1 MRHRNVH
8 AYRLRTGLIAV
19 MVSVAAVLVLSI
31 VPVSGQSATAEFNGS
46 VVDQS
51 GAVLPGAAVTIAE
64 ESTGLV
70 RAAVS
75 NAAGRFVLP
84 AVQPGVYTVRAEL
97 SGFQTQARTGVRIQ
111 VGQAVTLTLTMPIG
125 TLTDQVTVTGEA
137 PLIEVT
143 QTTLGSSLT
152 TEDIEGLPTQ
162 GREMLSL
169 MQMIPG
175 VTPQL
180 DAGNFEGVTYSA
192 NGREDQSN
200 LFLVDGV
207 HNKDDRGGAFT
218 QVSMTI
224 DAFAEYNVMTHDYGA
239 EYGGA
244 SGAIVNAVTK
254 SGTNQFRGSAYY
266 YGQDD
271 RFNATNYFTKLDGR
285 PKPQSGNDIVGA
297 SIGGPIVRNKAF
309 FFFNTERQWLKDALD
324 LQFPAEAAPLATSY
338 SDVYDVNLTKYF
350 LRLDYQVTPNHN
362 LGFRTIWDPN
372 TGIGEIAEAELSLR
386 ENFRYERA
394 KETINSAHW
403 TAVFNSRMLNELR
416 VSSTVEHLRQAARDL
431 YNADFNSDPFDPKT
445 HEITGLGGKDPL
457 DFGAQQQHP
466 SFRAGPRAGTAGHYW
481 NTIELNEQ
489 FTFTPGNHSWKFGF
503 GAGSYGGTS
512 FTSPAGN
519 GGPFGQFNF
528 LTDRPFNPADA
539 ATYPSRFR
547 IRLGDSFFKVE
558 DWRTNAFV
566 SDKWRATNKLTLN
579 LGVRYDYSDIV
590 PDTKD
595 ALAPRIGVAY
605 AASDR
610 MVFRGGIG
618 KFYEPPRNQFMYD
631 VLGNSVISTAY
642 SFDSGNDR
650 SSQRGALP
658 ANVCLNPVGDG
669 QGCAQISPACRAMLV
684 DLRNRNAAGQLF
696 SDIPT
701 LRGNPRLGYLW
712 SWSGGMER
720 QLVPNLA
727 LTVDY
732 VGNIGRDQT
741 GKIDI
746 NEGPLNASG
755 SVTRLGVGVFD
766 PTGTL
771 IPAAARGV
779 NFRRVLQ
786 YQTRDAFD
794 SDYYALELGVVKRMA
809 NRWSGRASYTKSRAR
824 DVNVMT
830 GNAFAIW
837 DRRVNDDYGVTSGRN
852 PRADFGLTNVNVPHA
867 FTAGGNWDAG
877 RGLGIGATF
886 AYYTGN
892 PVNELV
898 GDDVNN
904 DLDTFDRPIKGR
916 DDATRP
922 ILSEVDANGY
932 AIHNSMPGYSDYL
945 ALNLRLQYELRLG
958 AAARRIGVYW
968 ELYNVTNRN
977 NFGNPFNDRT
987 STLFNTLTSVGAPR
1001 TMQLGLRY
1009 SF

>member
-1 MRHRNVH
+1 MLVRV
-8 AYRLRTGLIAV
+8 
-19 MVSVAAVLVLSI
+19 VSVAAALFLAVASAF
-31 VPVSGQSATAEFNGS
+31 GQVSATGEFNGS

-51 GAVLPGAAVTIAE
+51 GAVLPGAAVTLTE

-70 RAAVS
+70 REAVS
-75 NAAGRFVLP
+75 NETGRFVLP
-84 AVQPGVYTVRAEL
+84 AVQPGVYTVRAQL
-97 SGFQTQARTGVRIQ
+97 TGFQTQARTGIRIL
-111 VGQAVTLTLTMPIG
+111 VGQSVTLTLTMPIG
-125 TLTDQVTVTGEA
+125 TLTDQITVTGEA

-143 QTTLGSSLT
+143 QTTLGSNLT
-152 TEDIEGLPTQ
+152 TEDIENLPTQ

-175 VTPQL
+175 LTPQL
-180 DAGNFEGVTYSA
+180 DSGNFEGTTYSA
-192 NGREDQSN
+192 NGRESQSS

-207 HNKDDRGGAFT
+207 HNKDDRGGAMT

-224 DAFAEYNVMTHDYGA
+224 DAFSEYNVMTHDYGA

-244 SGAIVNAVTK
+244 SGVIVNAVTK
-254 SGTNQFRGSAYY
+254 SGTNAFRGSGYY

-285 PKPQSGNDIVGA
+285 PKPESGNDIVGA
-297 SIGGPIVRNKAF
+297 SIGGPIIRNKAF

-324 LQFPAEAAPLATSY
+324 LKFPAEAAPLATSFA
-338 SDVYDVNLTKYF
+338 DAYDVNLTKYF
-350 LRLDYQVTPNHN
+350 ARVDYQLTPGHN
-362 LGFRTIWDPN
+362 LRFSTIWNPN
-372 TGIGEIAEAELSLR
+372 TGIGEVAEADLSLR

-403 TAVFNSRMLNELR
+403 TAVLNSRMLNELK

-431 YNADFNSDPFDPKT
+431 YNADFNNDPFDPAT
-445 HEITGLGGKDPL
+445 HEIVGLEGRDPL

-466 SFRAGPRAGTAGHYW
+466 SYRAGPRAGTAAHYW
-481 NTIELNEQ
+481 NTIALTEQ
-489 FTFTPGNHSWKFGF
+489 FTFTPGNHTWRFGF
-503 GAGSYGGTS
+503 GASSNGGTT
-512 FTSPAGN
+512 FNAPAGT

-528 LTDRPFNPADA
+528 LTDRPFDPANPV
-539 ATYPSRFR
+539 TYPSRFR
-547 IRLGDSFFKVE
+547 IRVGDSFFDVE
-558 DWRTNAFV
+558 DWRTNAYV
-566 SDKWRATNKLTLN
+566 SDKWRATDKLTLN

-595 ALAPRIGVAY
+595 AFAPRIGVAY

-618 KFYEPPRNQFMYD
+618 KFYEPARNEFMYD
-631 VLGNSVISTAY
+631 VLGNSVISPAY
-642 SFDSGNDR
+642 SFDTGNDR
-650 SSQRGALP
+650 ASQRGERP
-658 ANVCLNPVGDG
+658 AHVCLNPVGDG
-669 QGCAQISPACRAMLV
+669 QGRAEISAACRAFLV
-684 DLRNRNAAGQLF
+684 DLRNRNAAGGLF
-696 SDIPT
+696 LDIPT
-701 LRGNPRLGYLW
+701 LRGNPKLGYLW
-712 SWSGGMER
+712 SWSGGVER
-720 QLVPNLA
+720 QIVPNLA

-746 NEGPLNASG
+746 NEGPLNAGG
-755 SVTRLGVGVFD
+755 SVTWQGVAAFD

-786 YQTRDAFD
+786 YQTLDAFD
-794 SDYYALELGVVKRMA
+794 SDYHALELGVVKRLA
-809 NRWSGRASYTKSRAR
+809 NRWSGRVSYTLARAR

-830 GNAFAIW
+830 GNPFTIW
-837 DRRVNDDYGVTSGRN
+837 GRRVNDDYGVTSGRN
-852 PRADFGLTNVNVPHA
+852 PRADFGLMNLDNRHA
-867 FTAGGNWDAG
+867 FTAGGNWDAW
-877 RGLGIGATF
+877 RGLGLGATF

-904 DLDTFDRPIKGR
+904 DLDNFDRPVKGR
-916 DDATRP
+916 HDATLP

-932 AIHNSMPGYSDYL
+932 AIHNTMPGHSDFL
-945 ALNLRLQYELRLG
+945 ALNLRVQYELPLG
-958 AAARRIGVYW
+958 AEARRLGVYW
-968 ELYNVTNRN
+968 ELYNLTNRN
-977 NFGNPFNDRT
+977 NFGNPFNERT
-987 STLFNTLTSVGAPR
+987 SSQFNTLTSVGAPR
-1001 TMQLGLRY
+1001 TMQLGVRY
-1009 SF
+1009 TF